1 MLKLKSLLLG
11 SMFGLLVVS
20 AALAQ
25 VTIDVSK
32 ITCEQ
37 YVLDQV
43 IDFRT
48 ITAWL
53 DGFYSGKRNNTVV
66 DTGDLKRNADKVEEY
81 CRSHHDMPLMQ
92 AVETTLGGRDRA
104 VGSKK

>member
-1 MLKLKSLLLG
+1 MIA
-11 SMFGLLVVS
+11 LLVVS

-25 VTIDVSK
+25 VSIDVSK
-32 ITCEQ
+32 ITCGQ

-43 IDFRT
+43 TDFRT

-53 DGFYSGKRNNTVV
+53 DGFYSGRRNNAVIDV
-66 DTGDLKRNADKVEEY
+66 QALERIADKVEEY
-81 CRSHHDMPLMQ
+81 CKSHRDMALMQ
-92 AVETTLGGRDRA
+92 AVETTLGGGDRA

>member
-32 ITCEQ
+32 ITCNQ

-43 IDFRT
+43 TDFRT

-66 DTGDLKRNADKVEEY
+66 DTRA
-81 CRSHHDMPLMQ
+81 
-92 AVETTLGGRDRA
+92 LGSGLN
-104 VGSKK
+104 

>member
-32 ITCEQ
+32 ITCDQ

-43 IDFRT
+43 TDFRT

-53 DGFYSGKRNNTVV
+53 DGFYSGKRNNTVIDV
-66 DTGDLKRNADKVEEY
+66 HAVEQIADKVEEY
-81 CRSHHDMPLMQ
+81 CKSHRDMALMQ
-92 AVETTLGGRDRA
+92 AVETTLGGGDRA